1 MAEVKRRRRRYPK
14 KHKDFLNLH
23 RHKYEEILKS
33 QKGMCFLCE
42 RRPTVKRRLDMD
54 HDHREPMMLRGLLCY
69 PCNKA
74 VKDWMTVEWA
84 MKLAK
89 YLDPKR
95 IAKLN
100 K

>member
-1 MAEVKRRRRRYPK
+1 MATRRRRRYPK
-14 KHKDFLNLH
+14 KHKAYLDTV
-23 RHKYEEILKS
+23 RHKYEEILKA
-33 QKGMCFLCE
+33 QNGMCFLCE

-54 HDHREPMMLRGLLCY
+54 HNHQTMQLRGLLCY
-69 PCNKA
+69 PCNRA
-74 VKDWMTVEWA
+74 VADWMTVEWA
-84 MKLAK
+84 LKLAK